1 VKPAP
6 VLHWTW
12 SRFNQLSLD
21 DLYDALALRCRVFI
35 LEQGAYLDPDGLDR
49 VSWHL
54 LGRDDAGAL
63 QAYLRVVDPGA
74 KFPEPSMGRVIT
86 SPELRCTGAG
96 RLLVAEGVSR
106 IDETWP
112 GQANR
117 ISAQAHLAEF
127 YGSFGY
133 VVQGASYLEDGIPHV
148 EMLRAAEFGHP
159 PPLMSPGSGCARAS
173 SLTSLRGV
181 PEPSGSQRRGGAA

>member
-1 VKPAP
+1 MTPAR
-6 VLHWTW
+6 LAW
-12 SRFNQLSLD
+12 SWKRFEALSLD
-21 DLYDALALRCRVFI
+21 ELYDALALRCRVFV

-54 LGRDDAGAL
+54 LGHDGTGAL

-74 KFPEPSMGRVIT
+74 RFAEPSMGRVIT
-86 SPELRCTGAG
+86 SPEVRGTGAG
-96 RLLVAEGVSR
+96 RLLVAEGVRR

-112 GQANR
+112 CLDNR

-133 VVQGASYLEDGIPHV
+133 KTQGDAYLEDGIPHV
-148 EMLRAAEFGHP
+148 EMVRASAPALIGQE
-159 PPLMSPGSGCARAS
+159 LMS
-173 SLTSLRGV
+173 
-181 PEPSGSQRRGGAA
+181 